1 MVFNSPALT
10 RSLPYRALALAL
22 ALTGIQNVT
31 SITILRNL
39 RRQPLYIFRSSG
51 MTKAKDTSARRAPS
65 RAGRS
70 KLVISHNLRRLN
82 VVSR

>member
-1 MVFNSPALT
+1 MMRQNSLLVQGAFCLKI
-10 RSLPYRALALAL
+10 SDD
-22 ALTGIQNVT
+22 GH
-31 SITILRNL
+31 
-39 RRQPLYIFRSSG
+39 IFRSSG